1 MQVSKTNYILSPYR
15 DEAAN
20 KRKQL
25 METQGTLDSYKREL
39 AERDEDIEELRAK
52 LEELRGEN
60 DELKGE
66 NSQLEAQ
73 RDSRDEEIKD
83 VRQQLQM
90 KDAEIDHLEVTKMF
104 VDLFTPNKFTDQH
117 LASRY
122 SICIK

>member
-1 MQVSKTNYILSPYR
+1 MSQTNYILSPYR

-83 VRQQLQM
+83 LRQQLQM
-90 KDAEIDHLEVTKMF
+90 KDAEIDRLEVTKMF
-104 VDLFTPNKFTDQH
+104 VDLFTSNKFTDQH